1 MTWFRRVRD
10 SFWFLPAILCVA
22 ALVFAQLMI
31 WVDRLVDQNAAGFL
45 DFLLFQVGASGG
57 RDILGAI
64 GGSMLAVAAT
74 SFSVTIMVLA
84 TASATYGP
92 RLVRNF
98 MIDRRNQFVLGIF
111 GATFLYS
118 LMVLRTI
125 RSVDSPGGGFVPD
138 ISVNLAVFF
147 AIVDV
152 AVLVYFIHHIADS
165 IQVATLS
172 NRVRVELV
180 SVVNRV
186 RPRKSPSNA
195 VQDAKAPAG
204 PCRTVFSKGTGFVQ
218 TIDRENLLGL
228 STRNG
233 LVVELLVVPGDHMI
247 AEEPMAHVWQDK
259 PDDTILEDVRHC
271 IALGNDRSPEQD
283 VGYAIQQLT
292 EMAVRAL
299 SPSMND
305 PFTAHNAL
313 QEIAVGLVPFCERP
327 DPGNGRVDDDGVLRV
342 IARQTG
348 PIELIDFVFDAVRS
362 YALSHPSVLLASL
375 VLAERV
381 GRRPVSAETVAALLN
396 QITLMTNAFR
406 ATDPPSYDLDRV
418 MSRAEEVG
426 AVIREAQVDNRD
438 SSDSGT
444 TQA

>member
-10 SFWFLPAILCVA
+10 SFWFLPAILCIA
-22 ALVFAQLMI
+22 ALVIAQLMV
-31 WVDRLVDQNAAGFL
+31 WLDRRVDRAAFGML
-45 DFLLFQVGASGG
+45 EFLLFQVGASGG

-98 MIDRRNQFVLGIF
+98 MTDRRNQFVLGIF

-125 RSVDSPGGGFVPD
+125 RSVDSPDGGFVPD
-138 ISVNLAVFF
+138 ISVNLAVLF

-172 NRVRVELV
+172 HRVRIELV
-180 SVVNRV
+180 SVVDRM
-186 RPRKSPSNA
+186 RPANIPQGSIDNPQLPTGR
-195 VQDAKAPAG
+195 AG
-204 PCRTVFSKGTGFVQ
+204 TVVAADTGFVQ
-218 TIDRENLLGL
+218 HHGQAE
-228 STRNG
+228 
-233 LVVELLVVPGDHMI
+233 LVALAARKDAVIELLVMPGSHLI
-247 AEEPMAHVWQDK
+247 PGESVAKIWPREKAEGLSAK
-259 PDDTILEDVRHC
+259 VREQVV
-271 IALGNDRSPEQD
+271 LGGGRTPEQD
-283 VGYAIQQLT
+283 IGYAAQQLT

-313 QEIAVGLVPFCERP
+313 QEIAAGIVPFCERP
-327 DPGNGRVDDDGVLRV
+327 APGRGRADEDGKLRLAMPQLTSIALVDY
-342 IARQTG
+342 
-348 PIELIDFVFDAVRS
+348 VFGSMRT
-362 YALSHPSVLLASL
+362 YALGHPSVLLATL
-375 VLAERV
+375 DLAERI
-381 GRRPVSAETVAALLN
+381 GRRDIGGETETALLN
-396 QITLMTNAFR
+396 QIDLLTSAF
-406 ATDPPSYDLDRV
+406 AVTDPRPYDLDQV
-418 MSRAEEVG
+418 LHHAHEVRGRIRTARLNDQG
-426 AVIREAQVDNRD
+426 A
-438 SSDSGT
+438 
-444 TQA
+444 